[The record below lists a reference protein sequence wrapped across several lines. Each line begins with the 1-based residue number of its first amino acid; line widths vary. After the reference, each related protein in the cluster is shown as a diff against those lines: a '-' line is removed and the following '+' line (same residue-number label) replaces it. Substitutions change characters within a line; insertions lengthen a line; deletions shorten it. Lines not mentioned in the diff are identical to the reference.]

1 MSEMEEKMG
10 AILNDPQMMQK
21 IMAMAQS
28 LQSQAAPEPS
38 TPPPAAKDVP
48 GPDIPIPDMA
58 MISQLSSIAGKS
70 RIDNDQQSLLRALR
84 PYLSSERIA
93 KLERAMRAAKMASL
107 ASVFLG
113 NSGLLSGTGR

>member
-21 IMAMAQS
+21 IMAMAQT
-28 LQSQAAPEPS
+28 LQSQSAPEPS
-38 TPPPAAKDVP
+38 APPKEPH
-48 GPDIPIPDMA
+48 GPDIPMPDMA
-58 MISQLSSIAGKS
+58 MLSQLSSIAGKS
-70 RIDNDQQSLLRALR
+70 RIDNDQQTLLRALS
-84 PYLSSERIA
+84 PYLSSERLS

-113 NSGLLSGTGR
+113 NNGLLSGIGR

>member
-1 MSEMEEKMG
+1 MG

-28 LQSQAAPEPS
+28 LQNSSAPEQAQPQ
-38 TPPPAAKDVP
+38 AKEASS
-48 GPDIPIPDMA
+48 PDISMPDMA
-58 MISQLSSIAGKS
+58 MLSQLSSIAGKS

-113 NSGLLSGTGR
+113 NNGLLSGIGR

>member
-28 LQSQAAPEPS
+28 LQNQSASEQPTPTPS
-38 TPPPAAKDVP
+38 KDVP
-48 GPDIPIPDMA
+48 SPDIPLPDMA
-58 MISQLSSIAGKS
+58 MLSQLSSIAGKS

-113 NSGLLSGTGR
+113 SSGLLSGTGR

>member
-1 MSEMEEKMG
+1 MSEMEERMG

-28 LQSQAAPEPS
+28 LQNQPAPEA
-38 TPPPAAKDVP
+38 TAPPPMKDTP

-58 MISQLSSIAGKS
+58 MLSQLSSIAGKS